1 MRRSRVS
8 SVFFFIFTL
17 GCVLAVAPTIQAQ
30 TSTSRITGT
39 VTDQTGAV
47 LPGAIVTAKN
57 EATGVQYTMT
67 TTSAGTYALE
77 ALPVGLYTI
86 TVEASGFRTFTS
98 TGNVLTVGAPLVVN
112 VTMQVGATTEV
123 IEVVGTYERIETTH
137 AMLSD
142 VVTRRAVVDLPLN
155 GRNPLSLIVL
165 QPGLVQRT
173 TGSAGSG
180 THVFGSR
187 DRAHN
192 VTVDGIDANES
203 SVPNPQNNILRL
215 NPDNVQEYRV
225 VTHNATPE
233 FGRNSGANVAVATRS
248 GTNEFHGD
256 VYYFHRNTAL
266 NANEWFNNAEGRE
279 RPVLLLHQFGAAGGG
294 PIVKNKTFFFVSY
307 QGNRISQT
315 QPIAASFGTPSVY
328 TSTLKS
334 GIFRFVRGSITVDGQ
349 TVTRNS
355 PLLVD
360 ANGNLKPGVPV
371 CGGGVTTNCVDS
383 YNIFDPANDPL
394 GIGADRTILAMINT
408 FPLPNTFTVG
418 DGLNTGGFSW
428 NPPSRFQGPHW
439 MWRVDHKFNEDHT
452 IFGRYLHSDWDT
464 TEGDLL
470 NARPQVFPGF
480 PPMGEVFRR
489 GQNLA
494 LSYRA
499 VLSPRLVNEFTT
511 GFNRFRFFFTWGESN
526 PNFGDFT
533 KVPPYGQECAG
544 TDSFNNIDT
553 PFCNT
558 PHTARAVSTI
568 QFIDNLSYVRG
579 AHSVRTGINF
589 RFYRHNDS
597 RGFAGGRNIS
607 PNIFFSQ
614 SLRPGGFRNLPR
626 VGSGAD
632 QIDSSDNTAL
642 QNAIV
647 ELAGIVAGVDQAFAA
662 DLGNDTYPPGVLQA
676 LGTRA
681 RQFNFYVQDEWKI
694 RRNLTM
700 TYGLRYELNLP
711 PTDGVPER
719 VFVPGRPIDG
729 SLGPVTFVRA
739 NSWFDRTNA
748 TAFAPRLS
756 FAWTPRGEKMVIR
769 AGYGIAFDTISTFQ
783 ITAIGGM
790 VPGSALDCRLR
801 LSDTAQGVQATITTG
816 CTIPTGF
823 DRRIAQGFPLQLPP
837 PMARPSQSFSPP
849 PAPLGV
855 APNTGAFDPNLQVPT
870 VHEWNLTIQREL
882 PGSFVA
888 QVGYIGKRGT
898 HLYRAYDLNQIRT
911 DQPGF
916 LESFLIARENVR
928 KGCRPDGTN
937 CPAGVTGQTPTL
949 LLQLVSASFLN
960 SSTTQTN
967 LLRNGLGDLAARIDA
982 LTGTS
987 WIVNRGF
994 AANYF
999 RPNPQFSQIFYF
1011 DAGGDSYYHGMI
1023 LQLRRRFERGL
1034 DFGFSYTLSKSI
1046 DNMSVDP
1053 VAASSGGGLST
1064 TNSRTPTDVRNFRLD
1079 RSLSDF
1085 DNRHV
1090 VVVNGL
1096 YELPFGRGQRWGSGW
1111 SGPLNHLLGGWTV
1124 TGIYIFQSG
1133 EPFTINGGSRTV
1145 HNTKQSR
1152 ADLRGPLPPA
1162 RLQAAPGI
1170 TGPVVYRVTDL
1181 DPNTN
1186 CRQVIGTQSF
1196 FCIPEPGQSGMGR
1209 NTVRGPG
1216 FWNFD
1221 FGVIKRVN
1229 FTETVNVQFRAE
1241 FFNLFN
1247 HPNFENPRNASVG
1260 SPTLTSSLFG
1270 QTCCVTSSVP
1280 SSTTIIATGEPNRVI
1295 QFALKV
1301 SF

>member
-1 MRRSRVS
+1 MNTRSV
-8 SVFFFIFTL
+8 VLFFFIIL
-17 GCVLAVAPTIQAQ
+17 AWGCALAIAPTVQAQ

-47 LPGAIVTAKN
+47 LPGATVTAKHQ
-57 EATGVQYTMT
+57 ATGVEYT
-67 TTSAGTYALE
+67 TTTTTAGAYALE
-77 ALPVGLYTI
+77 SLPVGRYTV
-86 TVEASGFRTFTS
+86 TVEASGFRTFSS
-98 TGNVLTVGAPLVVN
+98 TDNVLSVGVPLVIN
-112 VTMQVGATTEV
+112 VTMQVGAATEV
-123 IEVVGTYERIETTH
+123 IEVVGAYERIETTN

-173 TGSAGSG
+173 TNSAGSG

-192 VTVDGIDANES
+192 LTVDGIDANES
-203 SVPNPQNNILRL
+203 SVPNPQSNILRL

-233 FGRNSGANVAVATRS
+233 FGRNSGANIAVATRA

-256 VYYFHRNTAL
+256 VFYFHRNTAL
-266 NANEWFNNAEGRE
+266 NANEWFNNAEELE

-307 QGNRISQT
+307 QGNRIMQT
-315 QPIAASFGTPSVY
+315 QPIAGIFGTPTVY
-328 TSTLKS
+328 TSTLLRT
-334 GIFRFVRGSITVDGQ
+334 GIFRFVRGSITVDGG

-360 ANGNLKPGVPV
+360 GSGNLKPGVPL
-371 CGGGVTTNCVDS
+371 CGGAVTTNCVDS
-383 YNIFDPANDPL
+383 YNLFDPANDPL
-394 GIGADRTILAMINT
+394 GIGPDRTILAMLGS
-408 FPLPNTFTVG
+408 FPAPNTFTVG

-428 NPPSRFQGPHW
+428 NPPSRFTGPHW
-439 MWRVDHKFNEDHT
+439 LWRVDHKFNENHNL
-452 IFGRYLHSDWDT
+452 FGRFIFSDWDT
-464 TEGDLL
+464 TEGDFL
-470 NARPQVFPGF
+470 NARPQIFPGF

-499 VLSPRLVNEFTT
+499 VLSPSLVNEFTT

-533 KVPPYGQECAG
+533 QVPPYGQECAG
-544 TDSFNNIDT
+544 TDSFRNIDT
-553 PFCNT
+553 PFCDT

-579 AHSVRTGINF
+579 AHSIRTGINF

-597 RGFAGGRNIS
+597 RGFAGGRNVH
-607 PNIFFSQ
+607 PNIFFDQ
-614 SLRPGGFRNLPR
+614 SIRRSGFLNLPP
-626 VGSGAD
+626 VGGGAD
-632 QIDSSDNTAL
+632 QIDSSDNTRL
-642 QNAIV
+642 QNSIV
-647 ELAGIVAGVDQAFAA
+647 ELAGIVAGVDQAFAG
-662 DLGNDTYPPGVLQA
+662 DLGSDSYPPGVLQA

-681 RQFNFYVQDEWKI
+681 KQFNFYVQDEW
-694 RRNLTM
+694 RVARNVTM
-700 TYGLRYELNLP
+700 TYGLRWELNLP
-711 PTDGVPER
+711 PGDCCDR
-719 VFVPGRPIDG
+719 VFVPDRPIDG
-729 SLGPVTFVRA
+729 SQGPVTYVPDD
-739 NSWFDRTNA
+739 NWFDRTNA
-748 TAFAPRLS
+748 TAFAPRIS
-756 FAWTPRGEKMVIR
+756 FAWTPRGEKTVIR

-816 CTIPTGF
+816 CTTPAGF
-823 DRRIAQGFPLQLPP
+823 DRRIAQGFPLFLPQP
-837 PMARPSQSFSPP
+837 TARPSQSFSPP
-849 PAPLGV
+849 AQPGGV
-855 APNTGAFDPNLQVPT
+855 APNTGAFDPELQIPT

-882 PGSFVA
+882 PGNFVA
-888 QVGYIGKRGT
+888 QAGYIGKRGT
-898 HLYRAYDLNQIRT
+898 RLYRAYDLNQIAT

-916 LESFLIARENVR
+916 RESFLMAQQNVR
-928 KGCRPDGTN
+928 NGCRADGTN
-937 CPAGVTGQTPTL
+937 CPAGVTGVTPTL

-960 SSTTQTN
+960 SSTTRTN
-967 LLRNGLGDLAARIDA
+967 LLRNGLGDLALRIDQ
-982 LTGTS
+982 LTGSS

-994 AANYF
+994 PANYF

-1011 DAGGDSYYHGMI
+1011 DSGGDSYFHGMI

-1034 DFGFSYTLSKSI
+1034 DLGFSYTLSKSI

-1053 VAASSGGGLST
+1053 VAASSGGGLSS

-1079 RSLSDF
+1079 RSRSDF

-1090 VVVNGL
+1090 VVANAL
-1096 YELPFGRGQRWGSGW
+1096 YELPFGHGRRFGSGW
-1111 SGPLNHLLGGWTV
+1111 PGAVNHVLGGWTV
-1124 TGIYIFQSG
+1124 TGIYVYQSG
-1133 EPFTINGGSRTV
+1133 EPFTINSGARTV
-1145 HNTKQSR
+1145 NGFKVSR
-1152 ADLRGPLPPA
+1152 AELRGPLPPSG
-1162 RLQAAPGI
+1162 LQFVDGI
-1170 TGPVVYRVTDL
+1170 EGPVVFNATDL

-1186 CRQVIGTQSF
+1186 CRQIVGTQSF
-1196 FCIPEPGQSGMGR
+1196 FCIPGPGEHGMGR
-1209 NTVRGPG
+1209 NTIQGPG

-1229 FTETVNVQFRAE
+1229 FTETVNLQFRAE

-1280 SSTTIIATGEPNRVI
+1280 SSATIIATGEPNRVI
-1295 QFALKV
+1295 QFALKL